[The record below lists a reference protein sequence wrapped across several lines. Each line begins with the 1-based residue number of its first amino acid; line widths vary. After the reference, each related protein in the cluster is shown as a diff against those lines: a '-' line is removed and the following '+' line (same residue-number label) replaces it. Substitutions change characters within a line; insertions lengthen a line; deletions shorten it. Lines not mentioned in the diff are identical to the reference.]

1 MNGEFSPELQIQL
14 AMDHGY
20 YIKNSEINTKNSNTI
35 KRDTSW
41 KIISPDTYNRLS
53 PEDQVMFVRMA
64 DWSANGSH
72 RRDSLRRLLT
82 QQAEEPISEFFM
94 TIFDRKVEIET
105 NPAFEQEL
113 LRNVLEGYR
122 KNGVNYVELRIEP
135 FGRRK
140 SPSGEDDPN
149 AYLAE
154 LNTVVD
160 LFNEVSIKENK
171 EAEVVMVRFVVQVP
185 RDEPGNART
194 NGPILK
200 VFALAQN
207 DDEQGDRV
215 VGVDLSGLERVE
227 RTKGTPADFQKAF
240 AEAKQLYP
248 RVHMA
253 LHAGESNERT
263 PHVRDSLLLGA
274 ERIGHGL
281 NLRLDP
287 FDTMG
292 LAKSRPILIEICLN
306 SNRLLYKVPIND
318 HSFRSY
324 LAEGLKMSLNTDDGG
339 IFETTITDEFA
350 AAVQAFDLTWQQV
363 EELCENSLLYAF
375 CSDRDKKELLATWK
389 RRWEYFS
396 RMP

>member
-1 MNGEFSPELQIQL
+1 M
-14 AMDHGY
+14 
-20 YIKNSEINTKNSNTI
+20 
-35 KRDTSW
+35 
-41 KIISPDTYNRLS
+41 
-53 PEDQVMFVRMA
+53 
-64 DWSANGSH
+64 
-72 RRDSLRRLLT
+72 
-82 QQAEEPISEFFM
+82 
-94 TIFDRKVEIET
+94 
-105 NPAFEQEL
+105 
-113 LRNVLEGYR
+113 
-122 KNGVNYVELRIEP
+122 
-135 FGRRK
+135 
-140 SPSGEDDPN
+140 
-149 AYLAE
+149 
-154 LNTVVD
+154 
-160 LFNEVSIKENK
+160 
-171 EAEVVMVRFVVQVP
+171 
-185 RDEPGNART
+185 
-194 NGPILK
+194 
-200 VFALAQN
+200 
-207 DDEQGDRV
+207 